1 MNKSRNILKEEGVSI
16 QFLDFLSDSIL
27 KMDHKFRIVYANLS
41 FCSLIGYEGS
51 EILGKSFLNFIRK
64 ENRLELKLKLSS
76 QIEHS
81 KEITV
86 QIDLL
91 HNLGHSLCC
100 SLKIHPLEKKR
111 EKSFLIIVDFN
122 SGNSFPKELYE
133 NLIETFPLPIA
144 LLNDNYTFEN
154 CNQILVSYLNYE
166 KEELLGR
173 NPLNLGLFHLN
184 SKEKVINSLK
194 NLLNG
199 TKAKLLSVQIK
210 PNKKEPIWVE
220 MESSIICLDNK
231 SYIQSVFTDINEK
244 VKAKEQIE
252 ELTEFKNQLLSR
264 TSHELKTPLI
274 SIKGFSN
281 LLLELYS
288 NRFSENIISIIE
300 EIKIGSEKLEN
311 TIDMILTTTY
321 YDSKK
326 TKLKPQK
333 EDLAFLIRF
342 ALNELRGV
350 YISRDIKVNLNIH
363 KKMETYFEKE
373 PIYEAFSN
381 LFINAVKYSPPN
393 TEIEI
398 RSEIKNNSYIIS
410 IKDQG
415 IGLTKQE
422 VSKIFKPFGK
432 VERYGNGWD
441 LEVGGSGLG
450 LYIAK
455 KIINLHKGK
464 IWVESEGREKGSIF
478 YFSLP
483 IIR

>member
-16 QFLDFLSDSIL
+16 QFLDFLTDPII
-27 KMDHKFRIVYANLS
+27 KIDNKFHLVYVNPS
-41 FCSLIGYEGS
+41 FCSFIGYKES
-51 EILGKSFLNFIRK
+51 ELLEKPFLDFIRK
-64 ENRLELKLKLSS
+64 EERLKFRLKLSS
-76 QIEHS
+76 QIEPL
-81 KEITV
+81 KEFTIE
-86 QIDLL
+86 INLL
-91 HNLGHSLCC
+91 HNLEYSLSCG
-100 SLKIHPLEKKR
+100 LLIQPIENNKTF
-111 EKSFLIIVDFN
+111 SFLIKVSFN
-122 SGNSFPKELYE
+122 SANRFPKKLYE
-133 NLIETFPLPIA
+133 NLIAIFPLPIA
-144 LLNDNYTFEN
+144 LINDNYNFEN
-154 CNQILVSYLNYE
+154 CNQILNSLLNYK

-173 NPLNLGLFHLN
+173 DPLDLGLFNLN

-199 TKAKLLSVQIK
+199 KKAKPISIQIK

-231 SYIQSVFTDINEK
+231 LYIQSVFTDINEK
-244 VKAKEQIE
+244 IKAKGQIE
-252 ELTEFKNQLLSR
+252 ELTKFKKQLLSR

-288 NRFSENIISIIE
+288 NRFSKNIISIIQ
-300 EIKIGSEKLEN
+300 EIKNGSEKLEN
-311 TIDMILTTTY
+311 TIDMILKTTF

-326 TKLKPQK
+326 TKFKPQK

-342 ALNELRGV
+342 TLKELRGV
-350 YISRDIKVNLNIH
+350 YTSRDIKVNLNIH
-363 KKMETYFEKE
+363 EKMETHFEKE
-373 PIYEAFSN
+373 QIYEAFSN

-393 TEIEI
+393 TEVEI
-398 RSEIKNNSYIIS
+398 RSEIRDNSYIIS

-432 VERYGNGWD
+432 IERYGNGWD

-455 KIINLHKGK
+455 KIIKLHKGK
-464 IWVESEGREKGSIF
+464 IWVESEGRERGSIF

-483 IIR
+483 VIQ